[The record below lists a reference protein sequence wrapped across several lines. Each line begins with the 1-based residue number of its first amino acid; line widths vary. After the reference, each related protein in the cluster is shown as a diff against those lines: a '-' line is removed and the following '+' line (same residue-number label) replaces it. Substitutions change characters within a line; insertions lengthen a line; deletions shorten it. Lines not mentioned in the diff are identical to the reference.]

1 LVRASCIRLNRLL
14 AWPAVRIIL
23 AVVFER
29 VLFLQLCIHGPN
41 VSRSVLARIL
51 LMIMNC
57 VAD

>member
-23 AVVFER
+23 AVVFEICFSSY
-29 VLFLQLCIHGPN
+29 VFTDLMLVDLFWPEF
-41 VSRSVLARIL
+41 L
-51 LMIMNC
+51 LMIMNY